1 MNAKSGGRRPRLGR
15 GLDAMLPKAP
25 QPGAPTPMVARIEDV
40 HPNRDQPRKNF
51 DDGPLRELADSIKAL
66 GVLEPLLVR
75 ERKQGGYALIAGE
88 RRWRAAQLAGLR
100 EVPIFV
106 RELSDKEAFEA
117 ALVENLQREEL
128 NPIETAHAFSR
139 LLEEYGYTQEE
150 LAHRVGK
157 DRSTISNALRL
168 LKLPGE
174 VLELVEEGTLSE
186 GHGRALLGAP
196 SPGAMRQLAR
206 RAVQKSWSVR
216 ETERQTR
223 QKSSHESTGKKEDKP
238 SANVRDLESRI
249 AKSLGCVTR
258 VVDRKGKGRLEL
270 HYASYDELDRLLTK
284 LL

>member
-1 MNAKSGGRRPRLGR
+1 
-15 GLDAMLPKAP
+15 ML
-25 QPGAPTPMVARIEDV
+25 TARIEDV
-40 HPNRDQPRKNF
+40 YPNREQPRKTF
-51 DDGPLRELADSIKAL
+51 DDGPLRELADSIKSV

-75 ERKQGGYALIAGE
+75 ERKQGGFALIAGE
-88 RRWRAAQLAGLR
+88 RRWRAAQLAGLK

-128 NPIETAHAFSR
+128 NPIETAQAFSR
-139 LLEEYGYTQEE
+139 LVEEYGYTQEE
-150 LAHRVGK
+150 LAKRVGK

-168 LKLPGE
+168 LKLPQE
-174 VLELVEEGTLSE
+174 VLELVEDGSLSE

-196 SPGAMRQLAR
+196 TAGAMRQLAR

-223 QKSSHESTGKKEDKP
+223 QRSNDESAAKKADKP
-238 SANVRDLESRI
+238 SANVRDLENRV
-249 AKSLGCVTR
+249 AKKLGCVTR

-270 HYASYDELDRLLTK
+270 HYSSYDELDRLLMK